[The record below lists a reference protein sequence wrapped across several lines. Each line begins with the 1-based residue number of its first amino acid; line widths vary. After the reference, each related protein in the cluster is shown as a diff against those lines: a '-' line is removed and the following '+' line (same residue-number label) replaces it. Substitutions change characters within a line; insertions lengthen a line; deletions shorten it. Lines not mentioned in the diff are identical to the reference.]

1 MARKVTAKKAAKTG
15 GAKRAAAGVRGR
27 SAAAGAVDGAAATGR
42 KRRGAADAAAEDV
55 RGAAGGVKRGR
66 AAADGAAGAGDDAV
80 MAAEAAAGY
89 IRAESLGALLGLTQ
103 QRIRQLRAA
112 GALVTE
118 KTPFGQRYHREKSLL
133 ALCRY
138 LLSRQDAQ
146 GEKQRAMIADAD
158 YKERKAAM
166 LDLDLKRR
174 RGMLHDAHHVQ
185 VLLNGGVLAVR
196 NALLALPPRLAHDV
210 MGCASEAAAAA
221 VVADAVDGVLHELAA
236 MRYDA
241 DAFKAMVEADG
252 DFVDN
257 ENDEDE

>member
-1 MARKVTAKKAAKTG
+1 MK
-15 GAKRAAAGVRGR
+15 RGR
-27 SAAAGAVDGAAATGR
+27 AGAGA
-42 KRRGAADAAAEDV
+42 GA
-55 RGAAGGVKRGR
+55 GAGKAVKRGR
-66 AAADGAAGAGDDAV
+66 AAADGAAGSAGGVVGDDAV

-174 RGMLHDAHHVQ
+174 RGLLHDAHHVQ

-210 MGCASEAAAAA
+210 MGCASEQAAAA

>member
-15 GAKRAAAGVRGR
+15 GVKRAAAGVGVKRGKAAGGAGGRGR

-55 RGAAGGVKRGR
+55 RGAAG
-66 AAADGAAGAGDDAV
+66 DDAV
-80 MAAEAAAGY
+80 MAAEAAGGY

-118 KTPFGQRYHREKSLL
+118 KTPFGQRYHREKSLI
-133 ALCRY
+133 ALSRY

-174 RGMLHDAHHVQ
+174 RGLLHDAHHVQ

-210 MGCASEAAAAA
+210 MGCASEQAAAA

>member
-15 GAKRAAAGVRGR
+15 GVKRAAAGGAAGRGR
-27 SAAAGAVDGAAATGR
+27 SAAAGAAATGR
-42 KRRGAADAAAEDV
+42 KRRGAADAAADDV
-55 RGAAGGVKRGR
+55 RGAGAGK
-66 AAADGAAGAGDDAV
+66 AAAGAGDDAV

-210 MGCASEAAAAA
+210 MGCASEQAAAA